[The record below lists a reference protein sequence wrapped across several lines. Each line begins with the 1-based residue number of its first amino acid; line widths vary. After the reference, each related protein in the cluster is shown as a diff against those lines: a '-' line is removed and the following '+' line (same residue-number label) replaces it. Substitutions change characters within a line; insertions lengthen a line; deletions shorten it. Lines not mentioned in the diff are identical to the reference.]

1 MTISNPQISV
11 KEAAGAGWFGAREEA
26 QLPVR
31 APNGGWSAK
40 GSAPARDSGAVES
53 GGRIWMRRVR
63 RVVLDLAVVLAAM
76 MAVPVLA
83 VSLSSGAVW
92 RSGLELGNAIERVR
106 AVEASRP
113 FTIPADPS
121 ITPLDAGRSFLAL
134 QDTRSSA
141 VFPTLDVPRLAATW
155 RSLRV
160 TSTMFREADPSRGH
174 FPSPALV
181 MQAAQKGFSAE
192 EMEYL
197 RQLASAPAWRDF
209 DRVARAPAMDVIG
222 GHFKIPFSSAATA
235 FELPITQTGAVRD
248 AAEAAV
254 SRAAYHFANGQRDS
268 AEVILRSIVSFG
280 FTMVDNGPGL
290 VHQLTGRSV
299 VAIGM
304 EGLES
309 FYSVTHDRRAAAVR
323 AAKPNLSAPGHLRLS
338 GASDVRSVEAMRREL
353 IRRIDDP
360 TELRGVRFHSLEVLS
375 MSSCT
380 SVRELLLGPRA
391 DVDDAFARAKHELA
405 RYPSEQ
411 AYIDLMRR
419 PPGPNVIYARDPGQP
434 FRWMLAGASTI
445 AGAALHN
452 PRLAECAMLAAN
464 GGNY

>member
-1 MTISNPQISV
+1 VTISNPQIEV
-11 KEAAGAGWFGAREEA
+11 KDAAAAGWFGAREEV

-31 APNGGWSAK
+31 GPSGGWSAK
-40 GSAPARDSGAVES
+40 GSATAGDSSAVES
-53 GGRIWMRRVR
+53 RGRIWMRRAR
-63 RVVLDLAVVLAAM
+63 RVALDLAIVLAAM
-76 MAVPVLA
+76 TAVPVLA
-83 VSLSSGAVW
+83 VSLSNGAVW
-92 RSGLELGNAIERVR
+92 RSGPALWNAEERVR

-141 VFPTLDVPRLAATW
+141 VFPTQDVPHLAATW
-155 RSLRV
+155 RSLHV

-174 FPSPALV
+174 FASPTRI

-197 RQLASAPAWRDF
+197 RKLASAPAWRDF
-209 DRVARAPAMDVIG
+209 DRVARAPAMDMIG
-222 GHFKIPFSSAATA
+222 GQFKIPFSPAATA
-235 FELPITQTGAVRD
+235 FELPITQTGALRD

-254 SRAAYHFANGQRDS
+254 SRAAYHFASGQRDS

-280 FTMVDNGPGL
+280 FAMVDNGPGL
-290 VHQLTGRSV
+290 VHQLSGRSV

-309 FYSVTHDRRAAAVR
+309 FYSVTHDPRAAAVR
-323 AAKPNLSAPGHLRLS
+323 AARPNFLAPARQILAPADGT
-338 GASDVRSVEAMRREL
+338 VEAMRRDL

-360 TELRGVRFHSLEVLS
+360 NEPRGIRFYSLRELS

-380 SVRELLLGPRA
+380 NVRELLFGPRA

-411 AYIDLMRR
+411 AYIDLIRR
-419 PPGPNVIYARDPGQP
+419 PPGPNTIYARDPGQP
-434 FRWMLAGASTI
+434 LRWMLVGASTI

-452 PRLAECAMLAAN
+452 PRLAECTMVTLN

>member
-1 MTISNPQISV
+1 MTISNPQIEV
-11 KEAAGAGWFGAREEA
+11 KDALAAGWFGAREEVR
-26 QLPVR
+26 LPVR
-31 APNGGWSAK
+31 VPNGGWSAR
-40 GSAPARDSGAVES
+40 GAGACARLRRSREQRAH
-53 GGRIWMRRVR
+53 WMRRVR
-63 RVVLDLAVVLAAM
+63 RAVLDLAIVIAAM
-76 MAVPVLA
+76 TAVPVLA
-83 VSLSSGAVW
+83 VSLSNGAVW
-92 RSGLELGNAIERVR
+92 GSGLAIGNARERVR
-106 AVEASRP
+106 ATDASRP

-141 VFPTLDVPRLAATW
+141 VFPTQDVPHLAATW
-155 RSLRV
+155 RSLHV

-174 FPSPALV
+174 FASPTRI

-197 RQLASAPAWRDF
+197 RKLASAPAWRDF

-222 GHFKIPFSSAATA
+222 GRFKIPFTSAATV
-235 FELPITQTGAVRD
+235 FELPMTNIGTVRD

-254 SRAAYHFANGQRDS
+254 SRAAYHFAIGQRDS

-280 FTMVDNGPGL
+280 FAMLDNGPGL
-290 VHQLTGRSV
+290 ATGRSV
-299 VAIGM
+299 VSIGM

-309 FYSVTHDRRAAAVR
+309 FYTVTHDPRAAAVR
-323 AAKPNLSAPGHLRLS
+323 AAQPNLLPSRRQSTAP
-338 GASDVRSVEAMRREL
+338 APADVRTVEAMRREL

-360 TELRGVRFHSLEVLS
+360 TELRLVRFHSLRELS

-380 SVRELLLGPRA
+380 NVRELLLGQRA
-391 DVDDAFARAKHELA
+391 DVDDAFARAKRDLA

-411 AYIDLMRR
+411 AFIDLMRR
-419 PPGPNVIYARDPGQP
+419 PPTASTLYANDPMNPLQR
-434 FRWMLAGASTI
+434 FLVGASTI

-452 PRLAECAMLAAN
+452 PRLAECAMITIN
-464 GGNY
+464 GGTY